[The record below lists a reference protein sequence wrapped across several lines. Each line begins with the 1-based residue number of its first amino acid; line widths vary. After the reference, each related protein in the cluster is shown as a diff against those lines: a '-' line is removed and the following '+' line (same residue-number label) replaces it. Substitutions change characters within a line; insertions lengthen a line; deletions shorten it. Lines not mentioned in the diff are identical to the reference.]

1 MKKIALAGV
10 AHIHAPNFVK
20 RLQERSGVE
29 VVSLWD
35 HDRAR
40 AERYA
45 KEIGCRICGEAEELW
60 NDPEVDAVVVC
71 SETDRHAALVPAAA
85 KAGRLP
91 PHTFCTKVRLWAAR

>member
-20 RLQERSGVE
+20 RLQERSGIE

-45 KEIGCRICGEAEELW
+45 KEIGCRICDLLR
-60 NDPEVDAVVVC
+60 NP
-71 SETDRHAALVPAAA
+71 PAAYRTVLVQNNIH
-85 KAGRLP
+85 G
-91 PHTFCTKVRLWAAR
+91 T